1 MKIVITESQFENV
14 KRLTTR
20 LVVLD
25 ESHDK
30 YDDMLS
36 DEELEEVI
44 LQYKGKRLQ
53 KFRDEQPRIYN
64 RFKMKGPCYDV
75 NGNKVGCWSKDKVK
89 NSQEYLNYLT
99 KDMVRAKIIYSD
111 EELAN
116 AAKLYKHISD
126 FQNQDPNKEAQARN
140 KGEEFFKK
148 ITSHMTPKGGYG
160 RKMVYVYEF
169 TEKDEKGNSE
179 PVAAYVGITSNEER
193 RNIEHTTGVDYF
205 GKESDSSPVYK
216 FLKSNPGTTYE
227 FKKLSDGYIP
237 FEEAQKLESEFENKY
252 RNDGWLILNVA
263 KTGSLGSTFK
273 ISDEE
278 VKKQLDKYTH
288 YSDFYANKSLLNRVK
303 RGGLFHLTDKLIRDR
318 QIHTPEKIIDI
329 AKKYDSYSDFKKAL
343 RDTVWQAAY
352 RAGMLDQI
360 RQMFKE
366 KEENNNL

>member
-14 KRLTTR
+14 RRQTTG
-20 LVVLD
+20 LVILD

-30 YDDMLS
+30 YKDMLS
-36 DEELEEVI
+36 DEELDEII
-44 LQYKGKRLQ
+44 LQYKGKPVQ
-53 KFRDEQPRIYN
+53 KFRDEQPKIYG
-64 RFKMKGPCYDV
+64 RFQARGPCVDE
-75 NGNKVGCWSKDKVK
+75 NGTVVGCYSKARVK
-89 NSQEYLNYLT
+89 NTRGALNDLT
-99 KDMVRAKIIYSD
+99 KDMVKTKNIYSD
-111 EELAN
+111 KELED
-116 AAKLYKHISD
+116 AAKQYKHISD
-126 FQNQDPNKEAQARN
+126 FQNKDPNKEKQARN

-169 TEKDEKGNSE
+169 TEKDEKGNSK

-205 GKESDSSPVYK
+205 GKESDSSSVYR

-288 YSDFYANKSLLNRVK
+288 YSDFYNNTSLLNRVK

-329 AKKYDSYSDFKKAL
+329 AKKYDSYSDFKKEL
-343 RDTVWQAAY
+343 RHTVWQAAY

-360 RQMFKE
+360 KQMFKE
-366 KEENNNL
+366 KEENINL